1 MSFNRVITTLI
12 YRNKVN
18 RLSEILTQFNR
29 VKTFIK
35 FLKTELL
42 HNLVIV

>member
-29 VKTFIK
+29 VKTFK
-35 FLKTELL
+35 FSKKISTFKK
-42 HNLVIV
+42 IP